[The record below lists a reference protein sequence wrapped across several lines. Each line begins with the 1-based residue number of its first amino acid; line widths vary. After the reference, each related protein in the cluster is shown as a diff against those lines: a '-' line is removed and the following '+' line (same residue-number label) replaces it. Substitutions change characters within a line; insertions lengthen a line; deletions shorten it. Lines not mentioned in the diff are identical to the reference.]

1 MKPKTKLSALRWS
14 VTALTVLALLLGW
27 AQTCEAQM
35 VPTPSITSIS
45 PSSATA
51 GGPQFTLTVSG
62 TYLASYSTV
71 RWTTASGTS
80 LLPTTYDPK
89 NPGYL
94 AATVS
99 AALIAS
105 PGNATI
111 TVRNYVAGYPET
123 ISNGVAFTII
133 PAVVPLTITSISPA
147 YTTVG
152 CGQFVLYVTGTGF
165 SPSGQYPYG
174 GPGSTVR
181 WTSPSGVTSSLST
194 QFVNSSNLTATVTAD
209 LVSVPGTASV
219 RVVTGEVQSNAFP
232 FTIYPPPNVTE
243 ISPSTAPAGSPGF
256 NLTVRGSGFI
266 PPTIDGGS
274 VVVWTTPS
282 GNSYLLSTTFY
293 NSNQLSAS
301 VPAELLASAGTARVA
316 VVSPPCDALSGSL
329 PFVITAGL
337 TITTTALRR
346 GMVGVSYSDGLA
358 ASGGTQP
365 YSWSLASGSL
375 PPGLTLN
382 SSTGAITGTPTTA
395 GTSNFTAQVT
405 DSAKASATKPL
416 SIIIDPSTL
425 TITTT
430 SPLPNGTVGVA
441 YSQTLNATGGSP
453 PYGWSI
459 SAGSLP
465 AGLSLNS
472 STGAI
477 TGTPTT
483 AGPFNFTAQ
492 VSDTAKATA
501 SQAFSLTIN
510 APALLITTTSL
521 PNGTVGTAYSQTL
534 AASGGTTPYSWSLG
548 VGSLP
553 PGLSLN
559 SATGTISGTPTTAGT
574 FPFTVQVTDS
584 AGTTVRQSLTLT
596 INPSTLA
603 ITTASL
609 PAGVVGSAYSVT
621 LAATGGTPPYRWA
634 MAAGSLPPGLSLSG
648 TTGVISGT
656 PTTAGTF
663 TFTVRITDSGSAS
676 ATRQFNLSIGL
687 PALAAANFSG
697 LTDTINPAQQP
708 RVGLALAS
716 AYPLP
721 ISGTLTLRFAP
732 DAVINADDPAIQ
744 FSTGSRTVNFSIA
757 AGSTQAVFGTAS
769 DVQFS
774 TGTVAGTITVTAGLQ
789 QGSTDITPSP
799 APSRLVRVARQ
810 APALDSNSVKV
821 VRTASGFEVQIIS
834 FSTPRQVTRAR
845 FEFGSAPD
853 SSLQAVDFPV
863 SVDAVFTSWY
873 NQTASAQFGSSFRY
887 VQPFTVQGDATK
899 VTRVTVTL
907 TNSVGDSQR
916 ITVSF

>member
-1 MKPKTKLSALRWS
+1 MKPNTKLSALRWS
-14 VTALTVLALLLGW
+14 LTAFAVLALLLGSVEICQ
-27 AQTCEAQM
+27 AQA
-35 VPTPSITSIS
+35 VPTPTVSSVS
-45 PSSATA
+45 PASATA
-51 GGPQFTLTVSG
+51 GGSQFPLTVYG
-62 TYLASYSTV
+62 TGFGSYSV
-71 RWTTASGTS
+71 VQWGTS
-80 LLPTTYDPK
+80 TSSTGLSTTYVSSTQ
-89 NPGYL
+89 L
-94 AATVS
+94 TATVP
-99 AALIAS
+99 ANLIAS
-105 PGNATI
+105 PGSATI
-111 TVRNYVAGYPET
+111 FVRNYYGGYYYYESKPG
-123 ISNGVAFTII
+123 IPFTIFAQ
-133 PAVVPLTITSISPA
+133 PTLTITSISPA

-181 WTSPSGVTSSLST
+181 WTSPTGVTSSLST

-209 LVSVPGTASV
+209 LVSVPGTASI

-232 FTIYPPPNVTE
+232 FTIYPPPSVTE
-243 ISPSTAPAGSPGF
+243 ISPSTAPAGSSGIS
-256 NLTVRGSGFI
+256 LSVRGAGFI

-274 VVVWTTPS
+274 AVVWTTPS
-282 GNSYLLSTTFY
+282 GNSYLLYTTFY

-337 TITTTALRR
+337 TITTTSLRR

-405 DSAKASATKPL
+405 DSAKASATRPL
-416 SIIIDPSTL
+416 SIIIDPATL

-441 YSQTLNATGGSP
+441 YSQTLSATGGSP

-459 SAGSLP
+459 SASSLP
-465 AGLSLNS
+465 AGLSLNQ

-483 AGPFNFTAQ
+483 AGSFNFTAQ

-534 AASGGTTPYSWSLG
+534 AASGGATPYSWSLA

-553 PGLSLN
+553 PGLSLS
-559 SATGTISGTPTTAGT
+559 SATGTISGTPTTAGAVN
-574 FPFTVQVTDS
+574 FTVQVTDS
-584 AGTTVRQSLTLT
+584 AGNTARQALTLT
-596 INPSTLA
+596 INPSSLA

-609 PAGVVGSAYSVT
+609 PAGAVGSAYSAT
-621 LAATGGTPPYRWA
+621 LAATGGTPSYSWS
-634 MAAGSLPPGLSLSG
+634 MAAGSLPPGLSLNSTSG
-648 TTGVISGT
+648 AITGT

-663 TFTVRITDSGSAS
+663 TFTARVTDRAQAT
-676 ATRQFNLSIGL
+676 ATRQYSLTISQPPLG
-687 PALAAANFSG
+687 AVSFSG
-697 LTDTINPAQQP
+697 LTDTVNPAQQP

-721 ISGTLTLRFAP
+721 ISGTLTLRFTP
-732 DAVINADDPAIQ
+732 NAVINANADDPAIQ
-744 FSTGSRTVNFSIA
+744 FSTGSRTINFTIA
-757 AGSTQAVFGTAS
+757 ANSTQAVFGTAS

-774 TGTVAGTITVTAGLQ
+774 TGTVAGTITVTATLQ

-799 APSRLVRVARQ
+799 APSRSVQIARQ
-810 APALDSNSVKV
+810 APALDNNSVKV
-821 VRTASGFEVQIIS
+821 VRNASGFEVQIITL
-834 FSTPRQVTRAR
+834 STPRQVTRAR
-845 FEFGSAPD
+845 FEFGSAPG
-853 SSLQAVDFPV
+853 SSLQAFDFPV
-863 SVDAVFTSWY
+863 SVDAAFTSWY
-873 NQTASAQFGSSFRY
+873 NQTASAPFGSSFRY

-899 VTRVTVTL
+899 VTMVTVTL